1 MPVKIRL
8 QRHGKKGK
16 PYFWIIAADSRSKRD
31 GKFLAKLGFYNP
43 TTNPAQIDLDVDS
56 TVKWLQNGAQ
66 PTDTARAI
74 LSYKGAL
81 MKNHLAGGVRK
92 GALTEEQAEAKFNE
106 WLESKKGSIDHKKA
120 TLSDAK
126 DKVKAE
132 KLAAEKAVSD
142 KRAADAAAAAAP
154 AEEVTEEAEVVE
166 TEATETAAEETST
179 SAEATGDKP
188 VTEAPVE
195 EAKEDEPS
203 SAEATEGEGKEA

>member
-126 DKVKAE
+126 DKAKAE

-154 AEEVTEEAEVVE
+154 AEEVTEEAEAVE
-166 TEATETAAEETST
+166 TEATET
-179 SAEATGDKP
+179 P
-188 VTEAPVE
+188 VTEAPAE
-195 EAKEDEPS
+195 ETKEDEPS

>member
-106 WLESKKGSIDHKKA
+106 WLEQKSGSIDHKKA
-120 TLSDAK
+120 TLSEAK
-126 DKVKAE
+126 DKAKAE
-132 KLAAEKAVSD
+132 KLAAEKAVSE

-154 AEEVTEEAEVVE
+154 AEEEVEVTEATDDAPAVEVEATE
-166 TEATETAAEETST
+166 EATETPAEEVKEVEVP
-179 SAEATGDKP
+179 AA
-188 VTEAPVE
+188 E
-195 EAKEDEPS
+195 EAKEDE
-203 SAEATEGEGKEA
+203 KEA